1 MKEFFTNPI
10 TVATFTAWLF
20 SQVLKVPFEALRTK
34 KWDWSLILDPGHMPS
49 SHSAIMTAVTT
60 SIGLTEGWGSSA
72 FLLALCVTG
81 IVIYDAAGV
90 RRQSGFHAVRI
101 NIILEQ
107 LKRMEKWDQ
116 DEMKALAEIIGHS
129 PAESAAG
136 ATLGVVTALLIFKL
150 MGVY

>member
-10 TVATFTAWLF
+10 TVATFTAWLLA
-20 SQVLKVPFEALRTK
+20 QVLKVPFEALRTK
-34 KWDWSLILDPGHMPS
+34 KWDWSLIMDPGHMPS

-136 ATLGVVTALLIFKL
+136 ATLGVVIALLIFKL

>member
-1 MKEFFTNPI
+1 MKEFLSNPI

-20 SQVLKVPFEALRTK
+20 AQILKVPLEALQTK
-34 KWDWSLILDPGHMPS
+34 KWDWGLFFDPGHMPS
-49 SHSAIMTAVTT
+49 SHSAVMTAVTT
-60 SIGLTEGWGSSA
+60 SIGLTTGWGSPV
-72 FLLALCVTG
+72 FLLALCITG

-107 LKRMEKWDQ
+107 LKKMEKWDQ
-116 DEMKALAEIIGHS
+116 AEMKTLAEIIGHS
-129 PAESAAG
+129 PAEAAVG
-136 ATLGVVTALLIFKL
+136 AIFGTFVGLLVCKL

>member
-1 MKEFFTNPI
+1 MKEFITNPV

-20 SQVLKVPFEALRTK
+20 AQILKVPLGAFQTR
-34 KWDWSLILDPGHMPS
+34 KWDMSLIIEPGHMPS
-49 SHSAIMTAVTT
+49 SHSATMTAVTT
-60 SIGLTEGWGSSA
+60 SIGLTQGWGSPV
-72 FLLALCVTG
+72 FLLALCITG

-107 LKRMEKWDQ
+107 LKKMEKWDQ
-116 DEMKALAEIIGHS
+116 EEMKALAEIIGHS
-129 PAESAAG
+129 PAEAAVG
-136 ATLGVVTALLIFKL
+136 AIFGTLIALLVCKI